1 MRQVQHF
8 INGSEVTGSGDRS
21 GDVFNPATGE
31 VQARVGFAG
40 AEDVDT
46 AVSAASAAFEGW
58 ADTPVMKR
66 VAILFKFRDVLE
78 AHKEELCELLVKEH
92 GKVWSDAM
100 GELTRG
106 FEVVE
111 FACGIPQ
118 LLKGEYS
125 EQVGPGIDSYS
136 MRQPLGVVAAISP
149 FNFPG
154 MIPLWTSPI
163 AIACGNTFVM
173 KPSERDPSVP
183 TLLAKLYSEA
193 GLPDGVFNV
202 VHGDKVAVDRL
213 LEHPDVEA
221 ISFVGSTPVAEYVYH
236 TGTAHNKRV
245 QALGGAK
252 NHAIIMPDANLDQA
266 VDAMTG
272 AAYGSAGERCMALSV
287 AVTVGDQVADA
298 LVDKLTPKAREIK
311 VGYGMDAANEMGP
324 LITREH
330 CDKVRGY
337 IDQGVADGAD
347 LVVDGRDYTPEQGFE
362 DGYWVAPTLFDKAT
376 TDMSIYTDEIF
387 GPVLTVVRAQSY
399 DEAVQITQDHEYGNG
414 TCIFTQ
420 DGDAARAFSRRIKV
434 GMVGVNVPLP
444 VPLAFHSFGGW
455 KRSLFGDHHM
465 HGPEGVRFFTK
476 LKTITARWPT
486 SIRAGAD
493 LSFPSMK

>member
-154 MIPLWTSPI
+154 MIP
-163 AIACGNTFVM
+163 CGLA
-173 KPSERDPSVP
+173 PS
-183 TLLAKLYSEA
+183 
-193 GLPDGVFNV
+193 
-202 VHGDKVAVDRL
+202 
-213 LEHPDVEA
+213 
-221 ISFVGSTPVAEYVYH
+221 
-236 TGTAHNKRV
+236 
-245 QALGGAK
+245 
-252 NHAIIMPDANLDQA
+252 
-266 VDAMTG
+266 
-272 AAYGSAGERCMALSV
+272 
-287 AVTVGDQVADA
+287 
-298 LVDKLTPKAREIK
+298 
-311 VGYGMDAANEMGP
+311 
-324 LITREH
+324 
-330 CDKVRGY
+330 
-337 IDQGVADGAD
+337 
-347 LVVDGRDYTPEQGFE
+347 
-362 DGYWVAPTLFDKAT
+362 
-376 TDMSIYTDEIF
+376 
-387 GPVLTVVRAQSY
+387 
-399 DEAVQITQDHEYGNG
+399 
-414 TCIFTQ
+414 
-420 DGDAARAFSRRIKV
+420 
-434 GMVGVNVPLP
+434 PLP
-444 VPLAFHSFGGW
+444 A
-455 KRSLFGDHHM
+455 
-465 HGPEGVRFFTK
+465 
-476 LKTITARWPT
+476 A
-486 SIRAGAD
+486 IR
-493 LSFPSMK
+493 LS